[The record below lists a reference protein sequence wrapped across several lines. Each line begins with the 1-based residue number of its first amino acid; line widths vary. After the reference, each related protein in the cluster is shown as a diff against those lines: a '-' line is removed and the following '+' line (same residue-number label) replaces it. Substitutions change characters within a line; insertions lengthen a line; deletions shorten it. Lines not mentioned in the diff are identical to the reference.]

1 MLQLC
6 ILFYFFCLI
15 EISVIDPAEYK
26 LPSIREMCICM
37 LVYKYENEVLKLLL
51 IVLLL
56 LLKIF
61 KEGGPSAA
69 AVFQEALHLNT

>member
-1 MLQLC
+1 M
-6 ILFYFFCLI
+6 
-15 EISVIDPAEYK
+15 
-26 LPSIREMCICM
+26 RERQMARYAA
-37 LVYKYENEVLKLLL
+37 LRFLLL
-51 IVLLL
+51 LLL

>member
-1 MLQLC
+1 MDLRLSC
-6 ILFYFFCLI
+6 F
-15 EISVIDPAEYK
+15 EKK
-26 LPSIREMCICM
+26 L
-37 LVYKYENEVLKLLL
+37 
-51 IVLLL
+51 LLL